1 MVFGGRLGVGDGICE
16 ARSLLAATSA
26 DRQQGSGSRDP
37 SEPCTLHISV
47 HPCPARTRVVWFFKN
62 AMAITQVAASNSIR
76 KWQGLNRIEDQA
88 CHQPRTSA
96 WI

>member
-37 SEPCTLHISV
+37 SEPCTYVSA
-47 HPCPARTRVVWFFKN
+47 CTRVQQEQGWFAFSRMQWLLLK
-62 AMAITQVAASNSIR
+62 
-76 KWQGLNRIEDQA
+76 
-88 CHQPRTSA
+88 
-96 WI
+96 